1 MPLLPLLSLFTF
13 QFVCSNEIYR
23 VSNRLSNYFTKF
35 VPNKVSTQM
44 ADIEKKWLKYR
55 EEFKRYIRTEKR
67 LSGNTVDAYMRD
79 FNDFM
84 HYVSRITTVAPE
96 DVTPEIISKYLG
108 WLYSE
113 KGISGKSQA
122 RKLSGI
128 KSFYNYLL
136 INDKIEQLP
145 TDRVETPRQER
156 TLPDVLTVAEVDAI
170 ISTFDMT
177 TVKGCRD
184 NAIVEVLYSTGLR
197 VSELITLRIND
208 LFFGE
213 GYIRVIG
220 KGDKQRIVPI
230 GSVARDK
237 IQLYME
243 LRRPKV
249 SSEATL
255 FLNNRGEP
263 LTRVMVFTIIK
274 QAAMLAGIDK
284 SISPHTLRH
293 SYATHLLEGGANIRQ
308 VQELLGHESI
318 STTEVYTH
326 VNRKHLRGV
335 VEDSFADLDI
345 KL

>member
-1 MPLLPLLSLFTF
+1 
-13 QFVCSNEIYR
+13 
-23 VSNRLSNYFTKF
+23 
-35 VPNKVSTQM
+35 M
-44 ADIEKKWLKYR
+44 ADIEKKWSKYMA
-55 EEFKRYIRTEKR
+55 EYGRYIRTEKR
-67 LSGNTVDAYMRD
+67 LSVNTVEAYMRD

-84 HYVSRITTVAPE
+84 HYVLRTFTATPE
-96 DVTPEIISKYLG
+96 EVTPEIISKYMG
-108 WLYSE
+108 RLYDE
-113 KGISGKSQA
+113 KGISGKSQV
-122 RKLSGI
+122 RKLSAI

-136 INDKIEQLP
+136 INDKIDQLP
-145 TDRVETPRQER
+145 TDSVETPRLER
-156 TLPDVLTVAEVDAI
+156 ELPDVLTVAEVDAI

-197 VSELITLRIND
+197 VSELITLRIDD

-220 KGDKQRIVPI
+220 KGDKQRIVPV

-243 LRRPKV
+243 LRRPRKP
-249 SSEATL
+249 SEATL

-274 QAAMLAGIDK
+274 NAAKLAGIEK

-326 VNRKHLRGV
+326 ISRKHLRGV

-345 KL
+345 KV

>member
-1 MPLLPLLSLFTF
+1 
-13 QFVCSNEIYR
+13 
-23 VSNRLSNYFTKF
+23 
-35 VPNKVSTQM
+35 M
-44 ADIEKKWLKYR
+44 ADIARKWSKYR
-55 EEFKRYIRTEKR
+55 EEYRRYIRTEKR
-67 LSGNTVDAYMRD
+67 LSENTVDAYMRD
-79 FNDFM
+79 FDDFM
-84 HYVSRITTVAPE
+84 QYVQHFFTVTPE
-96 DVTPEIISKYLG
+96 DVTPEIISKYMAR
-108 WLYSE
+108 LYDKE
-113 KGISGKSQA
+113 KLSGKSQA
-122 RKLSGI
+122 RKLSGL

-136 INDKIEQLP
+136 VNEKIDQLP
-145 TDRVETPRQER
+145 TDGVETPRHER

-197 VSELITLRIND
+197 VSELITLRIDN

-220 KGDKQRIVPI
+220 KGDKQRIVPV
-230 GSVARDK
+230 GSAARDK

-243 LRRPKV
+243 LRRPKRP
-249 SSEATL
+249 SEATL

-326 VNRKHLRGV
+326 VSRKQLRSV
-335 VEDSFADLDI
+335 VEDSFADVDI
-345 KL
+345 NV